1 MDIMLTFD
9 EEFTLESAKRMLE
22 EKYIE
27 AVKSEDINNIQS
39 NIQDCVKN
47 AKSPCNI
54 L

>member
-27 AVKSEDINNIQS
+27 AVKSEDINKPISYALYETYKYFDNE
-39 NIQDCVKN
+39 VK
-47 AKSPCNI
+47 
-54 L
+54 